1 MQRLCTKLRF
11 LALQSTQTLPSLSA
25 SRRLLHH
32 SSRPIH
38 FISTKWSLEPF
49 LNNSVASPPLAV
61 NSFSSSP
68 LLLSLVQVRHVSSR
82 ERAKRRKP
90 MTPRT
95 SKLKKIKMKSYS
107 SYKSRFRTMND
118 GNIRR
123 WREGKNH
130 NAHLKGFLDGG
141 SVMVCLDFML
151 ESKKSRRRLRQPAI
165 VPAAYAKVMKKL
177 NFLFKTGEA
186 YWWVEEI
193 KEHNESG
200 ELAKLLKGFPIIH
213 PGIACQGLCHAP
225 TLMDTQK
232 VVEENYGIAC
242 QERRKMSINSR
253 NAKGEEIERNAL
265 PPVGSLMHSASR
277 EVIGTEAKKA
287 LMEMIGHVMGR
298 WFNRYIGSCT
308 NVVP

>member
-32 SSRPIH
+32 SSPPIH
-38 FISTKWSLEPF
+38 FISTKWSFEPF

-68 LLLSLVQVRHVSSR
+68 LLLSVNFRFLCISMLVQVRHVSSR

-130 NAHLKGFLDGG
+130 NAHLKVMPFLYCSIVGAHMRVPVWCDDGSVMVRLAILWTIFSFKKQGFLDGG

-151 ESKKSRRRLRQPAI
+151 EVNSVIVCCLMQSKKSRRRLRQPAI

-177 NFLFKTGEA
+177 NF
-186 YWWVEEI
+186 
-193 KEHNESG
+193 
-200 ELAKLLKGFPIIH
+200 
-213 PGIACQGLCHAP
+213 
-225 TLMDTQK
+225 
-232 VVEENYGIAC
+232 
-242 QERRKMSINSR
+242 
-253 NAKGEEIERNAL
+253 
-265 PPVGSLMHSASR
+265 
-277 EVIGTEAKKA
+277 
-287 LMEMIGHVMGR
+287 
-298 WFNRYIGSCT
+298 CT
-308 NVVP
+308 

>member
-32 SSRPIH
+32 SSPPVH
-38 FISTKWSLEPF
+38 FISTKWSFEPF
-49 LNNSVASPPLAV
+49 LNSSVASPPLAV

-130 NAHLKGFLDGG
+130 NAHLK
-141 SVMVCLDFML
+141 
-151 ESKKSRRRLRQPAI
+151 SKKSRRRLRQPAI

-177 NFLFKTGEA
+177 NF
-186 YWWVEEI
+186 
-193 KEHNESG
+193 
-200 ELAKLLKGFPIIH
+200 
-213 PGIACQGLCHAP
+213 
-225 TLMDTQK
+225 
-232 VVEENYGIAC
+232 
-242 QERRKMSINSR
+242 
-253 NAKGEEIERNAL
+253 
-265 PPVGSLMHSASR
+265 
-277 EVIGTEAKKA
+277 
-287 LMEMIGHVMGR
+287 
-298 WFNRYIGSCT
+298 CT
-308 NVVP
+308 

>member
-32 SSRPIH
+32 SSPPIH
-38 FISTKWSLEPF
+38 FISTKWSFEPF

-130 NAHLKGFLDGG
+130 NAHLKGYLGIERIIVKDLKVTSCEASYSAAFDILEFNLCSCFL
-141 SVMVCLDFML
+141 SCTLAEL
-151 ESKKSRRRLRQPAI
+151 WSKKSRRRLRQPAI
-165 VPAAYAKVMKKL
+165 VPAAYA
-177 NFLFKTGEA
+177 
-186 YWWVEEI
+186 
-193 KEHNESG
+193 
-200 ELAKLLKGFPIIH
+200 
-213 PGIACQGLCHAP
+213 
-225 TLMDTQK
+225 
-232 VVEENYGIAC
+232 
-242 QERRKMSINSR
+242 
-253 NAKGEEIERNAL
+253 
-265 PPVGSLMHSASR
+265 
-277 EVIGTEAKKA
+277 
-287 LMEMIGHVMGR
+287 
-298 WFNRYIGSCT
+298 
-308 NVVP
+308 

>member
-1 MQRLCTKLRF
+1 MANRVT
-11 LALQSTQTLPSLSA
+11 
-25 SRRLLHH
+25 H
-32 SSRPIH
+32 
-38 FISTKWSLEPF
+38 
-49 LNNSVASPPLAV
+49 
-61 NSFSSSP
+61 
-68 LLLSLVQVRHVSSR
+68 LVQVRHVSSR

-130 NAHLKGFLDGG
+130 NAHLK
-141 SVMVCLDFML
+141 
-151 ESKKSRRRLRQPAI
+151 SKKSRRRLRQPAI

-200 ELAKLLKGFPIIH
+200 ELAKLLKGFPITH

-265 PPVGSLMHSASR
+265 PPVGSLVHSASR